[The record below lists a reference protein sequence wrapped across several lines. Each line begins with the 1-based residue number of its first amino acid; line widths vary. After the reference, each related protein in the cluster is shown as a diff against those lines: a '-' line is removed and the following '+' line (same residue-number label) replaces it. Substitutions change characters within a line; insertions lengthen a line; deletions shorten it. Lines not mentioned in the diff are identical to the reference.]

1 MSYDWS
7 QFSQWI
13 KIKAPVQTIY
23 DLWTTRNG
31 IESWFLRM
39 GEFSRNGIIL
49 DSDGP
54 IAAGDTYR
62 WRWHGYPDSIT
73 ETGEVLDANGK
84 DRLRF
89 RFGEAGIVTV
99 DIEDIGGGISRMT
112 ITQTDIPTDEH
123 GKQNYHL
130 GCSTGW
136 TFYRCNMKAV
146 VEGGVDIRNKD
157 NVEDMND

>member
-39 GEFSRNGIIL
+39 GEFSRLGRVL
-49 DSDGP
+49 ADDEP
-54 IAAGDTYR
+54 VAVGDTYR

-73 ETGEVLDANGK
+73 ETGEVLEANGTDK
-84 DRLRF
+84 FRF

-99 DIEDIGGGISRMT
+99 DIEDAGNATSKMT
-112 ITQTDIPTDEH
+112 ITQTDIPTTEE
-123 GKQNYHL
+123 GKQNYHV

-146 VEGGVDIRNKD
+146 VEGGVDIRNKGS
-157 NVEDMND
+157 NEDMND

>member
-13 KIKAPVQTIY
+13 KIKAPAQAVY
-23 DLWTTRNG
+23 DLWATRRG

-39 GEFSRNGIIL
+39 GEFSRNGDVIG
-49 DSDGP
+49 DDEP
-54 IAAGDTYR
+54 VAAGDTYR

-73 ETGEVLDANGK
+73 ETGEVLQANGK
-84 DRLRF
+84 DRF
-89 RFGEAGIVTV
+89 SFVFGKAGIVTV
-99 DIEDIGGGISRMT
+99 DVEDTGNGTSKMT
-112 ITQTDIPTDEH
+112 ITQSQIPTTEE
-123 GKQNYHL
+123 GKQNYHV

-157 NVEDMND
+157 NNDDMND

>member
-23 DLWTTRNG
+23 DLWTTRRG

-39 GEFSRNGIIL
+39 GEFSRNGDVIG
-49 DSDGP
+49 DEEHV
-54 IAAGDTYR
+54 AVGDTYL
-62 WRWHGYPDSIT
+62 WRWHGYPDSST
-73 ETGEVLDANGK
+73 ETGEVLEANGK
-84 DRLRF
+84 DRFQF

-99 DIEDIGGGISRMT
+99 DVEDTGNGTSKMT
-112 ITQTDIPTDEH
+112 ITQSHIPTTEE
-123 GKQNYHL
+123 GKQNYHV

-157 NVEDMND
+157 NNDDMND